1 MLIMATKLNKK
12 LLKTLSA
19 VLFSAVVFVGC
30 NDFFGD
36 KTDLSFIDLPE
47 FTNRDIAYV
56 PIQPAWDQFVYPTDI
71 CIGFDE
77 LLYVVD
83 EATQQI
89 IGLDESGRE
98 QGRFSVPGVTS
109 VTQDRRFDL
118 LACGTLDTVS
128 ASGDPITLACIY
140 RIRLLNQNGQYG
152 IRYARIVNKIIHPF
166 YSRSNVNAQDLT
178 VRFGKVAIMASDIP
192 SQNNRYY
199 VTRQGQGGSSILGP
213 NDAVL
218 IFSNTDQFETPISV
232 STSSGIFNNFFQ
244 KPSGIATYAVPP
256 QIQASQERHFF
267 YSSVDP
273 ANELKVQFIEYIETD
288 FGAEFRP
295 VIFPVGD
302 TSRADGFL
310 FEPNK
315 FSKPSAI
322 AVAGD
327 NTRFLF
333 VVDEEKDSL
342 FQFTRDGF
350 EGVLPPPATG
360 RTKLEKASFGGTGN
374 GLTQFNRPSGVGYYR
389 RIVYVADS
397 GNGRILRFRLT
408 LDFN

>member
-1 MLIMATKLNKK
+1 MMRARLSFERFP
-12 LLKTLSA
+12 LLGI
-19 VLFSAVVFVGC
+19 FSVVAIGFLASC
-30 NDFFGD
+30 SSYWGD

-56 PIQPAWDQFVYPTDI
+56 PIQPAWDQFIYPSDI

-83 EATQQI
+83 EATQEI

-118 LACGTLDTVS
+118 LACGTIDTIS
-128 ASGDPITLACIY
+128 SNGDPITLACLY
-140 RIRLLNQNGQYG
+140 RIRLLSPSGLYG
-152 IRYARIVNKIIHPF
+152 IRHARVVNKTIHPF
-166 YSRSNVNAQDLT
+166 YARSNVNSQDLT
-178 VRFGKVAIMASDIP
+178 VRFKKVAIMASDIP

-199 VTRQGQGGSSILGP
+199 VTRQGQGGSAILGP

-218 IFSNTDQFETPISV
+218 IFSNTDQFETTISV
-232 STSSGIFNNFFQ
+232 NTSSGVFNDYFQ

-256 QIQASQERHFF
+256 QIQASQQRHFF
-267 YSSVDP
+267 YSSVDQ
-273 ANELKVQFIEYIETD
+273 ANELKVQYIEYIETD

-310 FEPNK
+310 YEPNR
-315 FSKPSAI
+315 FANPSAI

-333 VVDEEKDSL
+333 VVDAEKDSL

-350 EGVLPPPATG
+350 EGILPPPATG
-360 RTKLEKASFGGTGN
+360 RTRMEKASFGGTGV
-374 GLTQFNRPSGVGYYR
+374 GLTQFRNPSGVAYYR